1 MRENEK
7 PTLLTRRHILASGVA
22 MAGTIPFLPIT
33 RVAAAPEPGTA
44 KLRLTAGTRT
54 LVVNGKPARVFS
66 LIGPNGKPG
75 ITFSPGERFHVDL
88 ANRAGT
94 PTIIHWHGQLPPWT
108 QDGFPWPQTP
118 PIPAGDTQSY
128 DYAPIPGTFWMHSHQ
143 GMQEQSLMT
152 APLIVHSIEDMRA
165 DRQEVVLMLH
175 DFSFHTPEELLA
187 GLTKSNGSQSAMP
200 KSGTGNSM
208 DMSSGSMGAMN
219 MGSGMAMDLND
230 IDYDAFLANDR
241 TLADPEVIRT
251 EPGGRVRLR
260 LINAASATEFWIDL
274 GALTG
279 TVVAADGHPVRPVR
293 GTRLPLAIAQRL
305 DVLIDLPGNGAYPIF
320 AQVEGKQAR
329 TGIVLAASGAPV
341 SRLAA
346 EAAENAP
353 PVDLS
358 LERRLEAVTSLAPRA
373 PDVTHRVILAG
384 AMAPYAWSLNN
395 EYWPNVTPLM
405 ITRGQRVAIEMLN
418 HTMMAHP
425 MHLHGHAFQVVAI
438 NGARLAGAMRDTVLV
453 PPMSSVTIAF
463 DADNQRVAIEMLNH
477 TMMAHPMH
485 LHGHAFQVVAIDGS
499 PLAGAMRDTVLVPP
513 MSSVTIAF
521 DADNPGRW
529 AFHCHILYHQVTG
542 MMTELRYPGI
552 I

>member
-1 MRENEK
+1 MRENER
-7 PTLLTRRHILASGVA
+7 PALLSRRQVLASGVA
-22 MAGTIPFLPIT
+22 VAGTIPLLT
-33 RVAAAPEPGTA
+33 KGRAAAGPDPRAA

-54 LVVNGKPARVFS
+54 LAVNGKPARVFG
-66 LIGPNGKPG
+66 LIGPNGNPG
-75 ITFSPGERFHVDL
+75 ITLSPGQRFHLDL
-88 ANRAGT
+88 VNQAGT
-94 PTIIHWHGQLPPWT
+94 STLIHWHGQLPPWK

-128 DYAPIPGTFWMHSHQ
+128 DFAPIEGTYWMHSHQ

-152 APLIVHSIEDMRA
+152 APLIVHSAEDLRA

-175 DFSFHTPEELLA
+175 DFSFQTPDELLA
-187 GLTKSNGSQSAMP
+187 ALTKSNGSQSAMP
-200 KSGTGNSM
+200 KSGMGKVMNM
-208 DMSSGSMGAMN
+208 DSGSMSAMNSGAMGAMN
-219 MGSGMAMDLND
+219 MRPGVAMDLND
-230 IDYDAFLANDR
+230 VDFDAFLANDR

-251 EPGGRVRLR
+251 EPGGRVKLR
-260 LINAASATEFWIDL
+260 LINAASSTQFWIDL

-279 TVVAADGHPVRPVR
+279 TVVAVDGHPVRPVR
-293 GTRLPLAIAQRL
+293 GSRLPLAMAQRL

-320 AQVEGKQAR
+320 AQVEGKRAR

-346 EAAENAP
+346 EAGEDAP

-358 LERRLEAVTSLAPRA
+358 LEHRLEAITPLAPRA

-384 AMAPYAWSLNN
+384 AMAPYAWSLNG

-405 ITRGQRVAIEMLN
+405 IAHGQRAAIEM
-418 HTMMAHP
+418 
-425 MHLHGHAFQVVAI
+425 V
-438 NGARLAGAMRDTVLV
+438 
-453 PPMSSVTIAF
+453 
-463 DADNQRVAIEMLNH
+463 NH

-485 LHGHAFQVVAIDGS
+485 LHGHAFQVVAIDGV
-499 PLAGAMRDTVLVPP
+499 PVAGAVRDTVQVPP
-513 MSSVTIAF
+513 MGSVTIAF

-529 AFHCHILYHQVTG
+529 AFHCHNLYHMMTG
-542 MMTELRYPGI
+542 MMTEVRYPAI

>member
-7 PTLLTRRHILASGVA
+7 PTLLTRRQILASGVA
-22 MAGTIPFLPIT
+22 MAGTIPFLPIA
-33 RVAAAPEPGTA
+33 RAAAAPEPRTA

-54 LVVNGKPARVFS
+54 LAVNGKSARLFG

-75 ITFSPGERFHVDL
+75 ITLSPGERFHVDL
-88 ANRAGT
+88 VNQAGT
-94 PTIIHWHGQLPPWT
+94 STIVHWHGQLPPWT

-118 PIPAGDTQSY
+118 PIPAGDTRSY
-128 DYAPIPGTFWMHSHQ
+128 DYAPIAGTYWMHSHQ
-143 GMQEQSLMT
+143 GLQEQSLMT
-152 APLIVHSIEDMRA
+152 APLIVRSAEDMRA

-175 DFSFHTPEELLA
+175 DFSFRTPDELLA
-187 GLTKSNGSQSAMP
+187 ELTKSNGSQSAML
-200 KSGTGNSM
+200 KSGMGNTM
-208 DMSSGSMGAMN
+208 NVSSGSMDAMN

-260 LINAASATEFWIDL
+260 LINAASATQFWIDL
-274 GALTG
+274 GVLTG
-279 TVVAADGHPVRPVR
+279 TVIAADGHPVRPVR
-293 GTRLPLAIAQRL
+293 GTRLPLAMAQRL
-305 DVLIDLPGNGAYPIF
+305 DVLIDLPGNGPYPIF

-346 EAAENAP
+346 EAPEIAP

-358 LERRLEAVTSLAPRA
+358 LERRFEAVTPLAPRA

-384 AMAPYAWSLNN
+384 SMAPYRWSMNG

-405 ITRGQRVAIEMLN
+405 IGTGQRVAIEMVN
-418 HTMMAHP
+418 HTMMPHP

-438 NGARLAGAMRDTVLV
+438 NGAPLAGAVRDTVLV
-453 PPMSSVTIAF
+453 PPMGT
-463 DADNQRVAIEMLNH
+463 
-477 TMMAHPMH
+477 
-485 LHGHAFQVVAIDGS
+485 
-499 PLAGAMRDTVLVPP
+499 
-513 MSSVTIAF
+513 VTIAF

-529 AFHCHILYHQVTG
+529 AFHCHNLYHMVTG
-542 MMTELRYPGI
+542 MMTEARYPGI